1 MGKREKANQSA
12 ASLVFPPSIYLGPC
26 SAASSNS
33 FLAAKSITH
42 VLSIGA
48 SPKEN
53 IDGVVYHR
61 VSLTDSPSSS
71 ISAVCDSACAIIDAA
86 LKHKNETGRIFIH
99 CSAGI
104 SRSPTV
110 VAAYLMKRRGMTLN
124 EALGQIIN
132 ARPQVSPNPGFLRQ
146 LKELEMD
153 LFGSMSLDIDEF
165 PKREKDRLALFKESA
180 DTDGSSAVA
189 DFLVKAGVGFSAGVV
204 LSVVLFKRR
213 TWPISLSTGFGAGIA
228 YADCDRS
235 FNPARIPG
243 TRIISQLP
251 QAPQAPAEGK

>member
-1 MGKREKANQSA
+1 MGKRGKVKEKASSSSQSA
-12 ASLVFPPSIYLGPC
+12 ASLVLPPSIYLGPC
-26 SAASSNS
+26 SAASSKS
-33 FLAAKSITH
+33 FLTAKSITH

-71 ISAVCDSACAIIDAA
+71 ISAVCDSACEIIDAA

-110 VAAYLMKRRGMTLN
+110 VAAYLMKRRGMTLK
-124 EALGQIIN
+124 EALGQIIT

-146 LKELEMD
+146 LKELEME
-153 LFGSMSLDIDEF
+153 LFGSVSLDIDEI
-165 PKREKDRLALFKESA
+165 PKREKDRLALFEESA
-180 DTDGSSAVA
+180 D
-189 DFLVKAGVGFSAGVV
+189 
-204 LSVVLFKRR
+204 
-213 TWPISLSTGFGAGIA
+213 
-228 YADCDRS
+228 
-235 FNPARIPG
+235 
-243 TRIISQLP
+243 
-251 QAPQAPAEGK
+251 AEGAAAGA